1 MTKVILYIFTL
12 IMTIWAM
19 DGLDLNRFF
28 KQNRVYQARLIYLML
43 AMSISYLTTNFMYDF
58 ITSFQ
63 ILK

>member
-1 MTKVILYIFTL
+1 MIKSILYIFTL

-43 AMSISYLTTNFMYDF
+43 AMCISYLVTNFMYDF
-58 ITSFQ
+58 IICFQ
-63 ILK
+63 IIK

>member
-1 MTKVILYIFTL
+1 MIKAILYIFTL

-43 AMSISYLTTNFMYDF
+43 AMCISYLATNFMYDF
-58 ITSFQ
+58 IICFQ
-63 ILK
+63 IIK

>member
-1 MTKVILYIFTL
+1 MIKSILYIFTL

-43 AMSISYLTTNFMYDF
+43 AMCISYLVTNFMYDF
-58 ITSFQ
+58 IICFQ
-63 ILK
+63 IIN